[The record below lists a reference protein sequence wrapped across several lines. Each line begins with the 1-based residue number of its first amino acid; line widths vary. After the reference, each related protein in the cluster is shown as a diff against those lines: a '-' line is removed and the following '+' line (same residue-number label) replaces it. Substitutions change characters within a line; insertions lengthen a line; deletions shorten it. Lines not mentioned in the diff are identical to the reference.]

1 MGHTG
6 RTLATIGLALLLV
19 LAGCSGGAPGDG
31 GSGGEGGD
39 AARNAEGGAATEAD
53 LADGGDG
60 GDGAGQTPSQG
71 DQEAGTQSFQAD
83 RAVIRTG
90 EVTLR
95 VESFDAARNR
105 LASAARAR
113 GGFVSDSTQRLN
125 RRNNR
130 SWTTGTVTF
139 RVPADSFREFLR
151 EVKAAGVVL
160 ESGTSSRDV
169 SDQLVDIEARLDNL
183 EARRDRLRALY
194 EDADTTEDVL
204 AVGDRLSAVQEEIE
218 RLEARRAALEQR
230 VALSTV
236 TVTVREPEPGRDLEP
251 EPETVWY
258 DTGVLAAFLDS
269 VDRVVTA
276 LRAVV
281 VGLAYAAPY
290 LLAFGLPV
298 AGVALVLRRRGWP
311 PL

>member
-31 GSGGEGGD
+31 GGGGGGD

-53 LADGGDG
+53 LADSGDG
-60 GDGAGQTPSQG
+60 GDGAGEAPSQG
-71 DQEAGTQSFQAD
+71 DQEAGSQTLQAD

-151 EVKAAGVVL
+151 EVKASGVVL

-169 SDQLVDIEARLDNL
+169 SDQLVDIEARLENL

-194 EDADTTEDVL
+194 EEADTTEDVL

-218 RLEARRAALEQR
+218 RLEARKAALEQR

-236 TVTVREPEPGRDLEP
+236 TITLREPEPGSDPGP
-251 EPETVWY
+251 EPEAAWY
-258 DTGVLAAFLDS
+258 DTGVVAAFLDS
-269 VDRVVTA
+269 VNGVVTV

-281 VGLAYAAPY
+281 VALAYAAPY
-290 LLAFGLPV
+290 LLAVGLPV
-298 AGVALVLRRRGWP
+298 AGAALLVRRRGWP
-311 PL
+311 PA